1 MPGICR
7 NNVDLAGVC
16 DYGLPPTNANSGS
29 PDVFVNNNELHRV
42 GDTFTPHGC
51 GTRVS
56 TGGSS
61 SVFCNNQPVTRLG
74 DPVNDGA
81 VIITASDNVYAGG

>member
-16 DYGLPPTNANSGS
+16 NYGYPPTNANSGS
-29 PDVFVNNNELHRV
+29 PKVYVNNNQLHRV
-42 GDTFTPHGC
+42 GDTVVPHGC

-61 SVFCNNQPVTRLG
+61 TVFCNGQSVTRLG